1 MSNVAGMDDI
11 EHTMAMRYF
20 EAAPLVLRNEL
31 GELRDR
37 FDLALAVFAEFV
49 VKDVRL

>member
-1 MSNVAGMDDI
+1 MDDI
-11 EHTMAMRYF
+11 EYAMARRYI

-37 FDLALAVFAEFV
+37 FDLALAVLAEFV